1 MLFISCGF
9 KELSVSFSFKLMTLI
24 FFCKASLLTMK
35 SLSFCLSGNFFISSL
50 FSKNSFVEYRII
62 GDFCLFLAAFHTI
75 FLRPSFLVKSQES
88 AMLPISHIMSH
99 LLPFCIIGKL
109 GGIPQISQFSSFL
122 CRKHL
127 LEEHFG
133 GNLLTQTNRVPKY
146 IK

>member
-1 MLFISCGF
+1 M
-9 KELSVSFSFKLMTLI
+9 SFSFKLMTLI

-35 SLSFCLSGNFFISSL
+35 SLSFCLSGNVFISSL
-50 FSKNSFVEYRII
+50 FSKNSFVGYRIL

-75 FLRPSFLVKSQES
+75 FLPPSFLVKNQES
-88 AMLPISHIMSH
+88 AMLPIPHTMSH
-99 LLPFCIIGKL
+99 LLPFCIIEC
-109 GGIPQISQFSSFL
+109 GGIPQISKFSSFL

-127 LEEHFG
+127 PEEHFG